1 MNKLISFNNKHLYII
16 IILLRIIVG
25 GTFIISGITKM
36 IDPWGFIYEIEQ
48 YTSLWNFAD
57 YRSITLIFAVSI
69 SAIEFILG
77 MSLANGCYKRVSVI
91 SLLCI
96 MAFMFPFSIY
106 IAITNPVADCGCFG
120 DFWHISNIS
129 TAIKNGILVVL
140 LFYLLFYNTKLRG
153 FFNPYIQWAFAIIC
167 VIYIL
172 FIGIIGYNIQPLI
185 DFRGFKV
192 NTELIQETND
202 ATEIFVYE
210 KNGIQKEFRSDALPD
225 SSWLFVDRK
234 ELNLGQNLTEFIIY
248 DDNDEDVTYDVI
260 STNKN
265 QLLLLIPELKRA
277 DISHTY
283 LINELNDYISNLGG
297 ELIGIIAT
305 NDDGISYW
313 KDISMADYN
322 IYTTDNTIIKE
333 LVRGNVAI
341 VYLKNGIIQWKR
353 TINSIDPNI
362 LNTTNNISVLDTLYI
377 NGTKQFISITSVYV
391 ILLMILHMIDRIYIS
406 LKFLFSKKN
415 KKNDVTLQKN
425 N

>member
-16 IILLRIIVG
+16 IVLLRIIVG

-36 IDPWGFIYEIEQ
+36 IDPWGVIYEIEQ

-96 MAFMFPFSIY
+96 MAFMLPFSIY

-140 LFYLLFYNTKLRG
+140 LIYLLFYNTKLRG

-192 NTELIQETND
+192 NTELVRETND

-210 KNGIQKEFRSDALPD
+210 KNGIQKEFKSDALPD

-248 DDNDEDVTYDVI
+248 DDNDEDVTYDAI

-353 TINSIDPNI
+353 TINSIDSNI

-377 NGTKQFISITSVYV
+377 NGSKQFISITSVYV

-406 LKFLFSKKN
+406 LKLLFSKKN
-415 KKNDVTLQKN
+415 KKNDVTLQEN

>member
-341 VYLKNGIIQWKR
+341 VYLKNRIIQWKR

-391 ILLMILHMIDRIYIS
+391 ILLMILHMIDRIYICTF
-406 LKFLFSKKN
+406 KIEVQKKR
-415 KKNDVTLQKN
+415 
-425 N
+425 